1 MLATRL
7 ATRRLMRQLP
17 SGPKLPVAVQTL
29 ATWSR
34 PAAGLLRARQIYG
47 KRFTVRVLGQP
58 PFVILS
64 DPNEIKQVFQSPPDV
79 LHPGEGARV
88 LEPILGPNSV
98 ILLDEDPHLA
108 QRKLMLPAFHGE
120 AMQRL
125 QGLMEELTERE
136 LASWPVGEPVA
147 LHPRLQRLTLEI
159 VLRAV
164 FGLEQG
170 ARLDR
175 LRGLLTEV
183 LEFAE
188 SPLSILPFAQRALA
202 GRGAMGRLEKTGEE
216 ADRLIYALIE
226 GRRGEREL
234 SEREPEGEPTGE
246 REGNGARDRE
256 RSERDS
262 ASGPGERQP
271 EGEAADVLALLLAA
285 RHEDGSPMSD
295 QELRDELMTA
305 LVAGH
310 ETTASQ
316 LAWGFEQLARAPR
329 VLDRLVDE
337 LECDRGGD
345 GGGGRRRRDD
355 NGGGDSSSG
364 GGGGGGGEA
373 YLTATI
379 QELMRRRPVLMNAE
393 PRLVKK
399 PVRIG
404 GVEYPPGV
412 VLIAN
417 ALLVHHD
424 PDVYERPGE
433 LRPERFLESEGGRAP
448 GTYTWLPFG
457 GGRRRCLGASFAM
470 LEMKVVLRAVVERFR
485 IEPVGER
492 AETARRRSITIS
504 PSRGCEVLLRERA
517 RAHEPA
523 PNASGREREASE
535 EGKRE
540 ASEEGKREA
549 SEEGKREQCE
559 GERGQAPSTSAEW
572 VAVTAD

>member
-1 MLATRL
+1 ML

-17 SGPKLPVAVQTL
+17 PGPKLPVAVQTL
-29 ATWSR
+29 ATWTR
-34 PAAGLLRARQIYG
+34 PTAALLRARGIYG
-47 KRFTVRVLGQP
+47 KRFSVRLLGQR

-64 DPNEIKQVFQSPPDV
+64 DPEEIKQVFQAPPDV
-79 LHPGEGARV
+79 LHPGEGARI

-98 ILLDEDPHLA
+98 ILLDEDPHLQ

-125 QGLMEELTERE
+125 QGLMRELTERE
-136 LASWPVGEPVA
+136 LSSWPANEPVA

-164 FGLEQG
+164 FGLERG
-170 ARLDR
+170 AKLDR
-175 LRGLLTEV
+175 LRELLTEV
-183 LEFAE
+183 LQFTE

-202 GRGAMGRLEKTGEE
+202 GRGAIGRLERAGEE
-216 ADRLIYALIE
+216 ADRLIYGLIE
-226 GRRGEREL
+226 ERRDG
-234 SEREPEGEPTGE
+234 GQ
-246 REGNGARDRE
+246 
-256 RSERDS
+256 DS
-262 ASGPGERQP
+262 P
-271 EGEAADVLALLLAA
+271 DVLALLLAA
-285 RHEDGSPMSD
+285 RHDDGSPMSD
-295 QELRDELMTA
+295 RELRDELVTA

-316 LAWGFEQLARAPR
+316 LAWGFEQLARAPAVLAR
-329 VLDRLVDE
+329 LADALDR
-337 LECDRGGD
+337 D
-345 GGGGRRRRDD
+345 GEDD
-355 NGGGDSSSG
+355 
-364 GGGGGGGEA
+364 A

-404 GVEYPPGV
+404 GATYPPGV

-424 PDVYERPGE
+424 PDVYESPNE
-433 LRPERFLESEGGRAP
+433 LRPERFLESAGGQAP

-470 LEMKVVLRAVVERFR
+470 LEMKVVLRAVVERFA
-485 IEPVGER
+485 IAPVGER

-504 PSRGCEVLLRERA
+504 PSRGCEVVLRERRGLA
-517 RAHEPA
+517 AASAPAEPERV
-523 PNASGREREASE
+523 PVASG
-535 EGKRE
+535 
-540 ASEEGKREA
+540 
-549 SEEGKREQCE
+549 
-559 GERGQAPSTSAEW
+559 
-572 VAVTAD
+572 